1 MIDFSMKIIDFSMK
15 IIDFS
20 MKIIDFSMKI
30 IDFSMKIIDF
40 FFFLQRSATRSVH
53 VSEKELQRSPELRGA
68 KNLYERK
75 PTPSNPGVGKT
86 VARERYTLNR
96 LLRKGNRKKA
106 AGRQCTTAILN
117 EGAPKGSTRVQ
128 RDRNAKAAA

>member
-1 MIDFSMKIIDFSMK
+1 MFFLVQNHSFLCSRCIDAVKKLNKSCKKNIIFDRKIIIFIVKNQRVSPK
-15 IIDFS
+15 NLQKSFIFHSKHI
-20 MKIIDFSMKI
+20 
-30 IDFSMKIIDF
+30 
-40 FFFLQRSATRSVH
+40 FFLQRSATRSVH

-96 LLRKGNRKKA
+96 LHRKATRKKA
-106 AGRQCTTAILN
+106 AGRQCTTAI
-117 EGAPKGSTRVQ
+117 
-128 RDRNAKAAA
+128 

>member
-1 MIDFSMKIIDFSMK
+1 LFLNKYDSNIIK
-15 IIDFS
+15 YKYI
-20 MKIIDFSMKI
+20 
-30 IDFSMKIIDF
+30 

-53 VSEKELQRSPELRGA
+53 ESEKELQRSPELRGA
-68 KNLYERK
+68 ENLYERK

-96 LLRKGNRKKA
+96 LLRKATRKKA

>member
-1 MIDFSMKIIDFSMK
+1 M
-15 IIDFS
+15 
-20 MKIIDFSMKI
+20 
-30 IDFSMKIIDF
+30 F
-40 FFFLQRSATRSVH
+40 FMFFDVFFLQRSATRSVH

-68 KNLYERK
+68 ENLYERK

-96 LLRKGNRKKA
+96 LLRKATRKKA
-106 AGRQCTTAILN
+106 AGRQCTTAIFN

>member
-1 MIDFSMKIIDFSMK
+1 MIDFSSAFDYLSLHVFRFKKVQKII
-15 IIDFS
+15 I
-20 MKIIDFSMKI
+20 
-30 IDFSMKIIDF
+30 
-40 FFFLQRSATRSVH
+40 FFLQRSATRSVH

-96 LLRKGNRKKA
+96 LLRKATRKKA

>member
-1 MIDFSMKIIDFSMK
+1 MRSVRCSPGTDI
-15 IIDFS
+15 
-20 MKIIDFSMKI
+20 
-30 IDFSMKIIDF
+30 
-40 FFFLQRSATRSVH
+40 FFLQRSATRSVH

-96 LLRKGNRKKA
+96 LLRKATRKKA